1 MRRVPEVD
9 EVVQRIQKKMKPW
22 GITLSYLAQRLGV
35 SRQYAWQI
43 VHYRTILS
51 RAKALE
57 IEKAVDSIIDERAH
71 VRTFGDR
78 LRAARISA
86 GYTLKEVA
94 SMIGYT
100 WVGVERWEKNQC
112 VPKPGVLW
120 HLCNLYCVGEDWF
133 RECFPLGAGKGNG
146 PFRAEHRMGIR
157 GELAAM
163 YLIPGGIASH
173 RPITPPPVIPSR
185 RREQLPSS

>member
-22 GITLSYLAQRLGV
+22 GITLSYLAGRLGV

-57 IEKAVDSIIDERAH
+57 IEKAVDTIIDERAH

-86 GYTLKEVA
+86 GYTLKDSMGA
-94 SMIGYT
+94 SLRLRG
-100 WVGVERWEKNQC
+100 R
-112 VPKPGVLW
+112 
-120 HLCNLYCVGEDWF
+120 
-133 RECFPLGAGKGNG
+133 GA
-146 PFRAEHRMGIR
+146 PQRRAK
-157 GELAAM
+157 
-163 YLIPGGIASH
+163 AS
-173 RPITPPPVIPSR
+173 SR
-185 RREQLPSS
+185 TSSTR